1 MCVLRV
7 EGLTAGYGR
16 VPVVTDVALR
26 AGVGQVV
33 AIVGPNGAGK
43 STAMK
48 AIFGLVE
55 RSAGRVL
62 LDEKDISHLQ
72 AHEIAR
78 SGIAYVP
85 QVENVFAAMS
95 VEENLE
101 LGAFVNRRNLAQR
114 QSEVFDIFPDL
125 ASARRRRAG
134 QLSGGQRNMLG
145 MARALMSDP
154 KVVLLDEP
162 TAGLS
167 PANVDVVWLQVR
179 RIAELGTSVV
189 VVEQNVDRALKSSDW
204 VYILVA
210 GRNHENG
217 MPERL
222 AQLDLAAVFLG
233 ASGRAGGG
241 ELALATLGEGSGEP
255 HGLAPVGREAV
266 PRHLGALGGSETT
279 TSR

>member
-7 EGLTAGYGR
+7 EGLAAGYGR
-16 VPVVTDVALR
+16 VPVISGVALR
-26 AGVGQVV
+26 AGVRQVV

-48 AIFGLVE
+48 ATFGLVE
-55 RSAGRVL
+55 RQQGRVL
-62 LDEKDISHLQ
+62 LDEQDITHLP
-72 AHEIAR
+72 AHEVAR
-78 SGIAYVP
+78 AGMAYVP
-85 QVENVFAAMS
+85 QVDNVFAAMS

-101 LGAFVNRRNLAQR
+101 LGGFVNRRNIAGR
-114 QSEVFDIFPDL
+114 QAEVFDIFPDL
-125 ASARRRRAG
+125 ATARRRKAG

-167 PANVDVVWLQVR
+167 PANVDVVWSQVR

-189 VVEQNVDRALKSSDW
+189 VVEQNVDRALNSSDW

-210 GRNHENG
+210 GRNHESG
-217 MPERL
+217 TPARL
-222 AQLDLAAVFLG
+222 AELDLAAIFLG
-233 ASGRAGGG
+233 ASDRAGG
-241 ELALATLGEGSGEP
+241 EGR
-255 HGLAPVGREAV
+255 ARA
-266 PRHLGALGGSETT
+266 GGVEDPSCPKF
-279 TSR
+279 SS

>member
-1 MCVLRV
+1 MCVLKV

-16 VPVVTDVALR
+16 VPVIFDIALEAR
-26 AGVGQVV
+26 VSQVV

-48 AIFGLVE
+48 ATFGLVE
-55 RSAGRVL
+55 RNAGKVL
-62 LDEKDISHLQ
+62 LDEQDISHLL
-72 AHEIAR
+72 AHEVAR
-78 SGIAYVP
+78 AGMAYVP

-101 LGAFVNRRNLAQR
+101 LGAFVNRRNLAGR

-125 ASARRRRAG
+125 AIARRRKAG

-154 KVVLLDEP
+154 KVILLDEP

-167 PANVDVVWLQVR
+167 PANVDVVWSQVR

-189 VVEQNVDRALKSSDW
+189 VVEQNVDRALRSADW

-210 GRNHENG
+210 GRNHERG
-217 MPERL
+217 TPARL
-222 AQLDLAAVFLG
+222 ADLDLAAIFLG
-233 ASGRAGGG
+233 ASDRARGESQGESQSEKHVLAGR
-241 ELALATLGEGSGEP
+241 LEGPLDNKVSP
-255 HGLAPVGREAV
+255 
-266 PRHLGALGGSETT
+266 
-279 TSR
+279 